1 MKHFRFKDGLEVTAS
16 TKDVAKV
23 IATRVNRV
31 GNSTTEFAYPVLQLI
46 SNQLIKKIP
55 SSQLSK
61 IRQGYALIDTPKG
74 YQIEFEMNDN
84 TKNSFVR
91 VLEDGN
97 VTKQININNWY
108 DNTIPELYTKVS
120 TELKK
125 EMHKQVAFVK

>member
-1 MKHFRFKDGLEVTAS
+1 MKHFRFNDGLEVTAS
-16 TKDVAKV
+16 SSEIAKV

-46 SNQLIKKIP
+46 SSQLIKKIP
-55 SSQLSK
+55 SSKLSRL
-61 IRQGYALIDTPKG
+61 RQGYALIDTPKG

-84 TKNSFVR
+84 TKDSFVR
-91 VLEDGN
+91 VLNNGE
-97 VTKQININNWY
+97 VSKQININNWY
-108 DNTIPELYTKVS
+108 DNTIPELYSKIS